1 VAFVGWQIVLSLQ
14 ILLVRRRSTP
24 LHRRASAMARWC
36 RWGLR
41 RLLWSMPPRSGAL
54 VPPAF
59 FTWVAGFA
67 AMNGA
72 ARQLL
77 AFSWR
82 RLRPCGFDRAAA
94 VFFRPAS

>member
-1 VAFVGWQIVLSLQ
+1 
-14 ILLVRRRSTP
+14 
-24 LHRRASAMARWC
+24 
-36 RWGLR
+36 
-41 RLLWSMPPRSGAL
+41 MPPRSGAL

-67 AMNGA
+67 AMSGA